1 MTTNRISISFAQSVQ
16 SVTSVI
22 EHFSEVCLRRMLLS
36 FSSLL
41 NNSRFQRLCVSVVSL
56 RPRRLCARTFSAQCF
71 VSFVCFC
78 SNPFPFPVHGNDL
91 HQANKDNEEF
101 WGRTAVG
108 RCCGAAKRCISLSL
122 PGCCW
127 RASRFSRRL
136 DFSLSSTV
144 LWRRGP
150 GRGGPF
156 KEPLSLSLSPLAR
169 GEGMESSAAVGLFPK
184 IEMRP
189 CFWWRSTAAL
199 PKGCRP

>member
-56 RPRRLCARTFSAQCF
+56 RPRASARELFRPMLRFLRLLLFKS
-71 VSFVCFC
+71 V
-78 SNPFPFPVHGNDL
+78 PVPGTWNDL

-108 RCCGAAKRCISLSL
+108 RCCGAANGASVSPCRGVAGAHPGFRADWISPS
-122 PGCCW
+122 PPQFVEE
-127 RASRFSRRL
+127 RAGERR
-136 DFSLSSTV
+136 
-144 LWRRGP
+144 
-150 GRGGPF
+150 PF
-156 KEPLSLSLSPLAR
+156 
-169 GEGMESSAAVGLFPK
+169 
-184 IEMRP
+184 
-189 CFWWRSTAAL
+189 
-199 PKGCRP
+199 